1 MNSESGMQ
9 LPNELKR
16 VIVFGGAGFIDSHLL
31 KALAAANPQ
40 IEFFSVDIAE
50 PRFKVDVVHYVTHD
64 VTKTV
69 PRQLC
74 GRDAAMIFNLAA
86 VHTTPGHEDWEYYR
100 TNILG
105 ACNICQFAT
114 DIDAKH
120 NVFTSSISVY
130 GPSDEP
136 KNEDSELEPASAHGW
151 GKLGLKTTV
160 NRARVKKLFHSTNI
174 IPKTLQES
182 GFRYSYSLPSSL
194 ADWRSFSAKREFV

>member
-1 MNSESGMQ
+1 MTSESGML

-16 VIVFGGAGFIDSHLL
+16 VIVFGGAGFSGSHLL

-50 PRFKVDVVHYVTHD
+50 PRFKVDGVHYVTHD

-74 GRDAAMIFNLAA
+74 RSGTAMIFNLAA

-100 TNILG
+100 TNILD

-114 DIDAKH
+114 EMDAKH
-120 NVFTSSISVY
+120 IVFTSSISVY
-130 GPSDEP
+130 GPSEEP
-136 KNEDSELEPASAHGW
+136 KNEDSELEPASAYGRSKAMAERIHDFW
-151 GKLGLKTTV
+151 RSERSDDRKLTIVRPAVIYGATE
-160 NRARVKKLFHSTNI
+160 R
-174 IPKTLQES
+174 
-182 GFRYSYSLPSSL
+182 G
-194 ADWRSFSAKREFV
+194 SFSAKREFV